1 MRCRRRRLDMRCVPR
16 REQEDPAGHD
26 LLRVG
31 QGAAVV
37 LGAIAVES
45 VDVAVSHR
53 VAELGGRD
61 VPQVVTGA
69 DDVAGDVLPL
79 GGLSRVLVA
88 SVGLRVS
95 GRVGVAGQ
103 QQDPAGAEG
112 VALGEGAAVGLR
124 PAVVEAGDFAL
135 EFGFGR
141 CP

>member
-1 MRCRRRRLDMRCVPR
+1 MRCVPR

-61 VPQVVTGA
+61 LPQVVT
-69 DDVAGDVLPL
+69 LL
-79 GGLSRVLVA
+79 GQSFTTTHQFSNCFHSVQAEMLHFELS
-88 SVGLRVS
+88 
-95 GRVGVAGQ
+95 
-103 QQDPAGAEG
+103 
-112 VALGEGAAVGLR
+112 
-124 PAVVEAGDFAL
+124 
-135 EFGFGR
+135 
-141 CP
+141 